1 MTIFEFAD
9 KHKGQIMK
17 DPWGTYRGECVSL
30 VKRFIEANGWIM
42 KRGNAIVWK
51 DNGDDFY
58 KWIPNTRNAVPVA
71 GDIIVFQIGTYG
83 HIGVV
88 VSANELTVDVFNQ
101 NYPKGNSTDPA
112 QITRFNY
119 LSPKVLGWL
128 HAKALDTA
136 PVVEVDWKAECDK
149 RYEEIIVLDNMM
161 IKLEQ
166 EIVQLKVEKTELI
179 KGSQD
184 KVTEINLL
192 KKKNKTQ
199 LGEYNKK
206 VIENNKLVEV
216 DKNLRD
222 EVIDLEAELA
232 ECEAK
237 PSDCPKSLLER
248 IRELIKSILNK
259 E

>member
-1 MTIFEFAD
+1 MTIFEFVQ

-30 VKRFIEANGWIM
+30 VKRFILANNWPM
-42 KRGNAIVWK
+42 KRGNAYEWRN
-51 DNGDDFY
+51 NGDDFY

-71 GDIIVFQIGTYG
+71 GDIMVFKIGTYG

-88 VSANELTVDVFNQ
+88 VSANELTADVFNQ
-101 NYPKGNSTDPA
+101 NWPKGNKTDPA

-119 LSPKVLGWL
+119 VSPQVVGWL
-128 HAKALDTA
+128 HAKALDVP
-136 PVVEVDWKAECDK
+136 PVLVVDWKAECEKRDK
-149 RYEEIIVLDNMM
+149 EIDM
-161 IKLEQ
+161 LET
-166 EIVQLKVEKTELI
+166 ENTQLKIDKVNLI

-192 KKKNKTQ
+192 KKKNEAQ
-199 LGEYNKK
+199 LVEYNKVVVAK
-206 VIENNKLVEV
+206 KACEV
-216 DKNLRD
+216 
-222 EVIDLEAELA
+222 ELA
-232 ECEAK
+232 GCKAK

-248 IRELIKSILNK
+248 IVELIKRLLNK